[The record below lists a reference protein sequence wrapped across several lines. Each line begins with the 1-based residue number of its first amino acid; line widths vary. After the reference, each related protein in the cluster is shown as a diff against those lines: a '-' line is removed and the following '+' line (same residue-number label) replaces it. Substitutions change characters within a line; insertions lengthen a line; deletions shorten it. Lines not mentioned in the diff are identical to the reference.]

1 MSNEA
6 NFLDISLLGKEY
18 RVACPP
24 EEHAALL
31 RVVDYVDAKM
41 RDIAGKTKSKISER
55 IAVMVALNIAHEHL
69 LQQSAA
75 LNDENKAESV
85 TELDF
90 VAVKRRILVMEAQ
103 LDAVLQSQEALP

>member
-6 NFLDISLLGKEY
+6 NFLDISLQGKEY

-24 EEHAALL
+24 EERAALL

-41 RDIAGKTKSKISER
+41 RDIADKTKSKMTER

-69 LQQSAA
+69 LQQSAVPS
-75 LNDENKAESV
+75 DENKAGSV

-90 VAVKRRILVMEAQ
+90 VAVKRRILIMEAQ
-103 LDAVLQSQEALP
+103 LDAVLQPQEALP